1 MFSGRINTCRPEQRF
16 SMCCTNISL
25 TLITLHCA
33 IVCENFLSIISLN
46 HPHSYLPGK
55 SPMYVC
61 NYNLGVLLKKKIAI
75 KKQKSTITTLKYAKS
90 FYNIQCTFSL
100 TFSFSVDRKRPF
112 FLSKQTTEVSFEYKQ
127 QLTLRPRRLRTN
139 NCF

>member
-1 MFSGRINTCRPEQRF
+1 MALNLKRK
-16 SMCCTNISL
+16 NISQ
-25 TLITLHCA
+25 TYHKNQHKRTKIWCKYVIKH
-33 IVCENFLSIISLN
+33 NFLSIISLN

-61 NYNLGVLLKKKIAI
+61 NQNLGVLLKKKIAI
-75 KKQKSTITTLKYAKS
+75 KKQKSTITTLKNAKS
-90 FYNIQCTFSL
+90 FYNIQGTFSL
-100 TFSFSVDRKRPF
+100 TFSFCVDRKRPF
-112 FLSKQTTEVSFEYKQ
+112 FLSKQNTEVSFEYKQ

>member
-1 MFSGRINTCRPEQRF
+1 MFSGRIITCRPEQRF

-61 NYNLGVLLKKKIAI
+61 NYNLGVLLKKIAI
-75 KKQKSTITTLKYAKS
+75 KKQKSTITTLKNAKS

-100 TFSFSVDRKRPF
+100 TFSFCVDRKRPF